1 MTTLVCVTGMRGRW
15 RWRSFSDGGLSL
27 QDDKFVWGSIDMGGI
42 TIWGMAEE
50 SESKAK
56 SKAAGEG
63 ARSTSAQRSYSS
75 EDIDAGA
82 GGTREMGRPR

>member
-1 MTTLVCVTGMRGRW
+1 
-15 RWRSFSDGGLSL
+15 
-27 QDDKFVWGSIDMGGI
+27 
-42 TIWGMAEE
+42 MAEE

-82 GGTREMGRPR
+82 GGTRDVGHPRVIGCWRTADSSCLALLARRNQQSSRRDG